1 MESISERLSIIEAKL
16 DKLVPLVDLLDTII
30 RVNINKTDTLKEDTP
45 NDDTPKEFDAN
56 GRDLVY
62 TLKDDNV
69 YIYGTK
75 TYQCRDLI
83 KSSFKDTSW
92 CKEKTSWTFKSF
104 ENIETT
110 LSSIFPNIIKDQ

>member
-1 MESISERLSIIEAKL
+1 MEDITKRLDTIEAKL

-30 RVNINKTDTLKEDTP
+30 RVNINKTDTLKEDKP

-83 KSSFKDTSW
+83 KSSFTDTSW
-92 CKEKTSWTFKSF
+92 CKEKSSWIFKSF
-104 ENIETT
+104 KNVETT
-110 LSSIFPNIIKDQ
+110 LTNIFPNIIKHQ